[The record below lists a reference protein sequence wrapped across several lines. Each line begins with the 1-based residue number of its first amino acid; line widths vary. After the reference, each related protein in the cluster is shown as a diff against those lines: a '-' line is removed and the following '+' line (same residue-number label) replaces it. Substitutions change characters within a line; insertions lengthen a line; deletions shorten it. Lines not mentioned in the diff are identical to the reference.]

1 MASLPFL
8 RAGRDIGSLRG
19 IRGWLSVVIVV
30 LASTAAAAQF
40 QRAFRGAR
48 VAAPEDFAGRFH
60 FCRLVYESDRFG
72 RGGSWATDYPRA
84 DINISIR
91 LSELTRT
98 SVSFG
103 PGNEPNH
110 LLVRPTDDQLFQC
123 PFVLMA
129 APGSA
134 SFNEEE
140 AERLR
145 TYLLKGGF
153 LWADDFWGSYQW
165 EEWELQIRKVFPADQ
180 YAIVDLPLTHPMLR
194 VQFEVPEIPQI
205 PNIGY
210 FTRSGGDT
218 SEQGADSATP
228 HARFIADANGRMMV
242 LMTHNTDI
250 SDSWERE
257 GDDPRF
263 FYAFGPRGYAFGI
276 NVLLYAM
283 TH

>member
-1 MASLPFL
+1 MSSVLPWSSVAS
-8 RAGRDIGSLRG
+8 RRRVRRWAAA
-19 IRGWLSVVIVV
+19 SVLV
-30 LASTAAAAQF
+30 LAASTAAGAQF

-48 VAAPEDFAGRFH
+48 VAEPGDFDGRFN
-60 FCRLVYESDRFG
+60 FCRLVYDSDRFG

-84 DINISIR
+84 DINMSIR
-91 LSELTRT
+91 LSELTKT

-103 PGNEPNH
+103 PGGEPNH
-110 LLVRPTDDQLFQC
+110 LLVRPMDDQLFQC
-123 PFVLMA
+123 PFLMMA

-134 SFNEEE
+134 SFSDED
-140 AERLR
+140 AARLR

-153 LWADDFWGSYQW
+153 LWADDFWGSFQW
-165 EEWELQIRKVFPADQ
+165 DEWEFQIRKVFPAAQ
-180 YAIVDLPLTHPMLR
+180 YPIVDLPLTHPMLR

-218 SEQGADSATP
+218 SEQGADSETP
-228 HARFIADANGRMMV
+228 HARFIADEKGRVMV

-283 TH
+283 SH